1 MQATRLLLCALLFAS
16 AVHAAD
22 PDTHYELTMFRGE
35 ARVLNEPGV
44 RRMAVGNG
52 RTLNATVLDQRQVLV
67 LAEEEGQS
75 SIHLWRHNGEE
86 VTYSITVAS
95 ADAGRMLSEVRAMM
109 GPGANVQARIVGDKI
124 VLEGSDASSQQAR
137 RLEEI
142 GKRYPQVVNLISTV
156 GLEQMVAIDVSILEF
171 RKTALTD
178 IGIRWNTRGIN
189 GPNYGIVGDVHR
201 SQPFGPGGAAEG
213 ALPGV
218 PGGARVPPF
227 ASYFGLTT
235 TVTSLIDA
243 AVNNG
248 DATFLAEPRLTCKSG
263 GDAHFL
269 AGGEVPIPLANGFGN
284 VTVQFKQ
291 YGVKLDVSPLVSE
304 SGTISAKVLTEL
316 SAIDANL
323 TVDGIPA
330 FISRHIE
337 TEVNLRAGESLI
349 ISGLFDG
356 NATKALQKVPGI
368 GDIPVI
374 GELFRSREYRRN
386 KTELVIF
393 LTPHIVTASAGVV
406 PGIAETPEAAGQK
419 REAARGEFEQGRKKR
434 GGKR

>member
-1 MQATRLLLCALLFAS
+1 MQAARLLLCSLLFAS
-16 AVHAAD
+16 AAHAAD
-22 PDTHYELTMFRGE
+22 PDTNYDLTMFRGE

-86 VTYSITVAS
+86 VTYSITVVS

-124 VLEGSDASSQQAR
+124 VLEGNDASSEQAR

-156 GLEQMVAIDVSILEF
+156 GLEQMVGIDVSILEF

-178 IGIRWNTRGIN
+178 IGIRWNTRGVN

-201 SQPFGPGGAAEG
+201 SQPLGPGGAAEG
-213 ALPGV
+213 ALDGV
-218 PGGARVPPF
+218 PSGARVAPF

-263 GDAHFL
+263 GEAHFL

-304 SGTISAKVLTEL
+304 SGTISTKVLTEL
-316 SAIDANL
+316 SAIDSNL
-323 TVDGIPA
+323 TIDGIPA

-368 GDIPVI
+368 GDIPVL
-374 GELFRSREYRRN
+374 GELFRSRQYRRN

-393 LTPHIVTASAGVV
+393 LTPHIITGSAGAMQ
-406 PGIAETPEAAGQK
+406 GIPETPEAAGQK
-419 REAARGEFEQGRKKR
+419 RESARGDIEHGRKKR